1 MRQYAKTFAT
11 LALGMMVTLVA
22 VDFAEARRASGGGF
36 GSRGTRT
43 FDAPAATRTAP
54 APAAPLSAA

>member
-1 MRQYAKTFAT
+1 MRYNAKIFAT

-22 VDFAEARRASGGGF
+22 VDFAEARRASGGF

-43 FDAPAATRTAP
+43 FNQPAITRTAP
-54 APAAPLSAA
+54 APASAI